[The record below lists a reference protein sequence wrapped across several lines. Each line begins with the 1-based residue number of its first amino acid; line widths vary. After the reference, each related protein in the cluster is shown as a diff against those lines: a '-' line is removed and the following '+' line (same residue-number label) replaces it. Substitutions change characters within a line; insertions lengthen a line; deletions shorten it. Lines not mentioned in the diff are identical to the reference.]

1 MFPLAEAIWHGAI
14 GILAAGAEAYQG
26 AGLASHLR
34 AAVRL
39 RYPALNAAQMRSLAS
54 YTFDA
59 ISVAR
64 QYVNGA
70 NTYTPLVREISDPR
84 RVLQYAADAGAID
97 LTGMQREIRYTFE
110 YFTEVTDQRTGE
122 SILRNNVFVLRSRD
136 PLSRQELY
144 GQAQQQLLAQI
155 VFNSGS
161 DPTKTY
167 QLHDFDVRSVNL
179 SFG

>member
-14 GILAAGAEAYQG
+14 GILAAGAELYQG

-34 AAVRL
+34 SAIRA
-39 RYPALNAAQMRSLAS
+39 RYPMLNAAQMRSLAS

-59 ISVAR
+59 IAVAR
-64 QYVNGA
+64 NYVNGA
-70 NTYTPLVREISDPR
+70 NTYRPLIREISDPR

-97 LTGMQREIRYTFE
+97 ITGMQREVRYTFE
-110 YFTEVTDQRTGE
+110 YFTEVTDTRTGE
-122 SILRNNVFVLRSRD
+122 ATIRQNTFVLRSSD
-136 PLSRQELY
+136 PLNRQELY
-144 GQAQQQLLAQI
+144 GRAQQQLLAQ
-155 VFNSGS
+155 VTFNSGS

-167 QLHDFDVRSVNL
+167 QLHDFDVRAVNL